1 MSYLIQFLTAEYLD
15 GYIKTGGSKIK
26 LVMDTDGTG
35 VGRLLHALCE
45 EATRCGYA
53 AAYLDAAAV
62 AKVHLLSNIYQ
73 AVVRELDL
81 AALIKD
87 YAARVV
93 KALGYDGSEIPAGS
107 NFVAWAAE
115 KYGRV
120 PELLR
125 RAVQERLEKDIFYH
139 PRVNQSFATVTLHL
153 VADLLGAG
161 YKNLTGEDKAL
172 LYAWLRGD
180 EVSLQDLRRFHIFT
194 RVDRYNARLML
205 RSLVELA
212 RLAGKAGLFLAVDRL
227 EVLVAKRETGRF
239 LYGRVAREEFFES
252 VRQLIDGIDAL
263 SSIMVVLGFRRELAD
278 DVKRGLPS
286 YEPLWLRIQHEI
298 VGSRVNLFRDFLDLD
313 EAAAAATWAGAA
325 PG

>member
-1 MSYLIQFLTAEYLD
+1 
-15 GYIKTGGSKIK
+15 
-26 LVMDTDGTG
+26 
-35 VGRLLHALCE
+35 
-45 EATRCGYA
+45 
-53 AAYLDAAAV
+53 
-62 AKVHLLSNIYQ
+62 
-73 AVVRELDL
+73 VVRELDL
-81 AALIKD
+81 PALIRD

-93 KALGYDGSEIPAGS
+93 EALGYDGGEVPAGS

-115 KYGRV
+115 EYRRV

-139 PRVNQSFATVTLHL
+139 PRVNQSFATVALHL

-161 YKNLTGEDKAL
+161 YRNLTGEDKAL

-194 RVDRYNARLML
+194 RINRYNARLML

-212 RLAGKAGLFLAVDRL
+212 RLAGKAGLFLAVDGL
-227 EVLVAKRETGRF
+227 EVLLAKRETGRF
-239 LYGRVAREEFFES
+239 LYSRVAREEFFES

-263 SSIMVVLGFRRELAD
+263 SFIMVVLGFRRELAD
-278 DVKRGLPS
+278 DGKKGFPS

-298 VGSRVNLFRDFLDLD
+298 AGSRVNLLQ
-313 EAAAAATWAGAA
+313 
-325 PG
+325 